1 VSRRPDVPG
10 AGVLIAGAI
19 GVIAVVGFVL
29 VLTVGGTPSD
39 APGSR
44 VRVVRADSPSG
55 FAVLAGRCRD
65 QRVTSVEVDTAD
77 GAPLWRIDSRKG
89 SIERR
94 YLVGA
99 APPLGFADTTRLAG
113 RPAGTVRAKVSF
125 ERDGETSTDTRLVDT
140 GALPEE
146 GGTLAGAA
154 PSCGHHVGLGDAAPL
169 FGVAAALVVAGY
181 VMMLVRF
188 SRKDS

>member
-1 VSRRPDVPG
+1 MSRRPDVPG

-19 GVIAVVGFVL
+19 GVVAIVGFVL
-29 VLTVGGTPSD
+29 VLTVGGSPSD
-39 APGSR
+39 SPGSR
-44 VRVVRADSPSG
+44 VRVVRADSPAG

-65 QRVTSVEVDTAD
+65 QRVTAVEIASAD
-77 GAPLWRIDSRKG
+77 GTALWRIESRKG

-99 APPLGFADTTRLAG
+99 APPLGFADAVRLTAKPVG
-113 RPAGTVRAKVSF
+113 SVRATVTF
-125 ERDGETSTDTRLVDT
+125 ERDDEATTDSRVVDT
-140 GALPEE
+140 GALAGERS
-146 GGTLAGAA
+146 TLDSPT
-154 PSCGHHVGLGDAAPL
+154 PSCGGDVGLGAAAPL

-188 SRKDS
+188 SRER